1 MPIYLFQHPESG
13 EQVEVLLGMNE
24 DKFYIDGDGIEWQRV
39 FLAPNATIDA
49 ELDPFSSRSF
59 IDKTNSKGSM
69 GDLMERSKEMSEK
82 RKDKLG
88 FDPVQKKYFE
98 EYSKKRRGIKHTL
111 DR

>member
-24 DKFYIDGDGIEWQRV
+24 DKFYIDDDGIEWQRV

-88 FDPVQKKYFE
+88 FDPVQKKYFQ
-98 EYSKKRRGIKHTL
+98 EYSKKKKRNQAYT
-111 DR
+111 